1 MGFSLVVPVIDQRV
15 HSCRRCRGKK
25 DATSVRLLPSVKTR
39 PLVATTDKHGTAEMA
54 HSVDLEEQI
63 RSGENRIREIV
74 VSVVPAPEPQSAPPD
89 PIPRISRLMALAIH
103 FDGLIRDGVV
113 KNYADLARLGGVSRA
128 RITQIMNLLNLPP
141 WKQEELLFLEG
152 GQGRAQVT
160 ERDLRMWRP
169 HSTKI
174 P

>member
-1 MGFSLVVPVIDQRV
+1 MNLTIETPIHFKRAKA
-15 HSCRRCRGKK
+15 GKK
-25 DATSVRLLPSVKTR
+25 T
-39 PLVATTDKHGTAEMA
+39 VAVG
-54 HSVDLEEQI
+54 
-63 RSGENRIREIV
+63 
-74 VSVVPAPEPQSAPPD
+74 PAPEPQSAPPD

-152 GQGRAQVT
+152 GQGRTGVT
-160 ERDLRMWRP
+160 ERVIRNSGVNW
-169 HSTKI
+169 HI
-174 P
+174 